1 MTEQP
6 DLGGLQPQLVKKEP
20 KPTTKLQDGL
30 PCCPECGEP
39 LILITEFR
47 DDHEDFEWNKET
59 KEYEGQG
66 WEAQEKT
73 NICGNCAAEL
83 PNSQKDHFLDN
94 AHSRERLLAKQLEVY
109 KGFTQKIFG
118 TTNITV
124 ITQTIENM
132 NSIFQ
137 QVQEETAKH
146 STITNEEQ
154 LEK

>member
-20 KPTTKLQDGL
+20 TPTTKIQDGL

-39 LILITEFR
+39 LTLITEFR

-66 WEAQEKT
+66 WEAHGT
-73 NICGNCAAEL
+73 TCICGNCAAEL
-83 PNSQKDHFLDN
+83 PNSQRDYFLEN
-94 AHSRERLLAKQLEVY
+94 AHSRERLLDKQLEVY

-118 TTNITV
+118 TTNIAI

-132 NSIFQ
+132 NSVFQ

-146 STITNEEQ
+146 NHN
-154 LEK
+154 